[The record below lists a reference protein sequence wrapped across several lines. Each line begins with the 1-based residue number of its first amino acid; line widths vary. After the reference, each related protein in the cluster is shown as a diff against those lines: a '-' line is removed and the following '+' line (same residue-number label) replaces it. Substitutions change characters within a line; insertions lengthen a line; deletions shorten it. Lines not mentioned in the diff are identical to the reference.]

1 MKPQTPTSMKDS
13 DKIIQKLR
21 FLDILTA
28 FAILVLLFLIYLT
41 FKPHSYGL
49 QPKTE
54 TETQAENE
62 IIGTH

>member
-1 MKPQTPTSMKDS
+1 MKNLEKLN
-13 DKIIQKLR
+13 QKLR

-28 FAILVLLFLIYLT
+28 FAILVLLFFIYLT

-49 QPKTE
+49 QPKTQ